1 MRGKVLKHKTMSF
14 FSGLIV
20 LEWQADDASFFD
32 VHWRLVHNAFASL
45 VAREVRKRVFLRHF
59 NGNIDHLTKI
69 GSGQT

>member
-1 MRGKVLKHKTMSF
+1 VCF

-20 LEWQADDASFFD
+20 LEWQSDDASFFD

-45 VAREVRKRVFLRHF
+45 VAREVRKRVFLRHLHRK
-59 NGNIDHLTKI
+59 NDHFTKT